1 MELVADDGFSYV
13 AYGGSKSV
21 FVLDGQITCLAVID
35 LLGRYHRDRAEFP
48 AAEEIAQHAASV
60 SGATVSVKTPEQSIV
75 YSALKSTPK
84 PLIDSNAV
92 NESMETRAARVMEEK
107 LAHGSAAAVER
118 TIEKFGEMIWKHLSL
133 KAIFEVVDSERD
145 VIEKLTLLDEY
156 QWPLDSVNDD
166 GDSLLHIAAE
176 TGDEALLDF
185 CIGVGININAKNK
198 KGERPLHVAVSSES
212 VDAVKILVKAGA
224 NPGLYFLSNDE
235 SYNLVHIATGFGNN
249 EIIKALLES
258 PLLEINA
265 GTGSEKKSA
274 LHFAAELDNSW
285 AISLLASKGADL
297 NIRDRR
303 GDTPLHLA
311 IRSGSMKAARALIE
325 AGADLTLANS
335 EGLQPLMIAVINK
348 TGQYLVSLLIS
359 HDAGVNAADG
369 NGDTAIHHAAL
380 AGNLQAVKLLV
391 NAGADL
397 SLVNRS
403 GLTAE
408 ELAERFGRHSVAKLL
423 NKFRSGRSTPKYRL

>member
-1 MELVADDGFSYV
+1 
-13 AYGGSKSV
+13 
-21 FVLDGQITCLAVID
+21 
-35 LLGRYHRDRAEFP
+35 
-48 AAEEIAQHAASV
+48 
-60 SGATVSVKTPEQSIV
+60 
-75 YSALKSTPK
+75 
-84 PLIDSNAV
+84 
-92 NESMETRAARVMEEK
+92 MEEK
-107 LAHGSAAAVER
+107 LAHGSAAAVEK
-118 TIEKFGEMIWKHLSL
+118 TIEKFGEMIWEHLSL
-133 KAIFEVVDSERD
+133 TAIFEVVDSERD

-176 TGDEALLDF
+176 TGDQALLDF

-212 VDAVKILVKAGA
+212 VDAVKTLVKAGA

-235 SYNLVHIATGFGNN
+235 SYSLFHIATSFGNN

-265 GTGSEKKSA
+265 GTGYGKKSA
-274 LHFAAELDNSW
+274 LHFAAELDNSR

-303 GDTPLHLA
+303 GDMPLHLA
-311 IRSGSMKAARALIE
+311 IRSVSIKAARALIE

-335 EGLQPLMIAVINK
+335 EGLQPLMIAAINK
-348 TGQYLVSLLIS
+348 KGQYLVSLLIS
-359 HDAGVNAADG
+359 HNVDVNAADG
-369 NGDTAIHHAAL
+369 DGDTAIHHAAS
-380 AGNLQAVKLLV
+380 AGNLQSVKLLV
-391 NAGADL
+391 SAGADL

-403 GLTAE
+403 GRTAE
-408 ELAERFGRHSVAKLL
+408 ELAERFGQHSVAKFL
-423 NKFRSGRSTPKYRL
+423 NKFRSRRPTPKHRL